1 MTKLNWFV
9 TKRMAYRIFA
19 VVFVFFALIVL
30 SESLDVSRFKRVERE
45 LGEVYAW
52 LAILTAA
59 TRWAV
64 KSLSVTVLVGAIV
77 GLLEFQS
84 QREFVV
90 MKAAGISVWHL
101 MRGPIVF
108 VFLLGLSVTLG
119 LETASTSLNRVINPT
134 PPGLGGGVASATSKI
149 WLSQESNLGTYIL
162 SANTARQLGQNLRNV
177 TLFPQWEA
185 DFRRITASR
194 ANFADGNWN
203 LRGVIMTQRDG
214 STEKISRFSVPT
226 FSTAADLR
234 LNVGSTE
241 DFTIY
246 ELVKVLQ
253 DGITEPV
260 VRAAAMTR
268 LLKLISLP
276 LMLVG
281 SLLIAFAFTSGYRRD
296 NNYRLTIIYGIVLG
310 FVMFVIT
317 EMADRAGS
325 SGVLDANYATWGPA
339 LVSILIGVS
348 VLLHKED
355 GRA

>member
-1 MTKLNWFV
+1 
-9 TKRMAYRIFA
+9 
-19 VVFVFFALIVL
+19 FALL
-30 SESLDVSRFKRVERE
+30 LLAETLDTGRFDRIERE

-52 LAILTAA
+52 LAMLTSA
-59 TRWAV
+59 TRWSI

-90 MKAAGISVWHL
+90 MKAAGISIWRIMV
-101 MRGPIVF
+101 GPIAF
-108 VFLLGLSVTLG
+108 VILLGLVVTLAF
-119 LETASTSLNRVINPT
+119 ETASTSLNREINPT
-134 PPGLGGGVASATSKI
+134 PPGLGGGVARATSNI
-149 WLSQESNLGTYIL
+149 WLAQESELGPYIL
-162 SANTARQLGQNLRNV
+162 SANGARERGQVLRQV
-177 TLFPQWEA
+177 TLFPRWEA
-185 DFRRITASR
+185 DFRRATASR
-194 ANFADGNWN
+194 ANFVEGEWR
-203 LRGVIMTQRDG
+203 LRSVILTQMDG
-214 STEKISRFSVPT
+214 STQELERFNIST
-226 FSTAADLR
+226 ESTAADLR

-241 DFTIY
+241 DFTVY

-260 VRAAAMTR
+260 VRAAALTR
-268 LLKLISLP
+268 LLKLASLP

-281 SLLIAFAFTSGYRRD
+281 SLLIAFAFTSGFRRD
-296 NNYRLTIIYGIVLG
+296 NNYRLVIIYGIVLG
-310 FVMFVIT
+310 FVVFVLT

-325 SGVLDANYATWGPA
+325 SGVLDAGYATWGPA